1 MDQDVVDLA
10 AGLPPAAIG
19 DEPSLTLVAS
29 TSDELFR
36 RQTAGTPLALTGTL
50 VINPLY
56 ALSVAPDRSVLR
68 LQFPTPEYAEEFA
81 DCRRYLPDEVTIDA
95 DLTRTLVPEL
105 FGDDYA
111 DLRRRRVLID
121 APPRYC

>member
-1 MDQDVVDLA
+1 VDQNVVDLA
-10 AGLPPAAIG
+10 ADLPPTTIG

-29 TSDELFR
+29 TSDDLFR

-50 VINPLY
+50 TINPLY
-56 ALSVAPDRSVLR
+56 ALSVESERSVLR
-68 LQFPTPEYAEEFA
+68 LRFPTPEYAAEFA

-95 DLTRTLVPEL
+95 DLTRALVPEL